1 MKCYRFQKLLQTATA
16 STIPVAVAITSTGK
30 PASAFVPTK
39 DVPRVRFSTHKPA
52 NASVQARESADL
64 HLHTI
69 TTVAD
74 VSVQKIQVAVSH
86 HIYSTSNSAHV
97 SAQLNQN
104 VQRHSGSILENACV
118 NADIGQTSVLTNKSL
133 MNTSANADAPK
144 CSSALETNSSTTIP
158 ASVNVQKPNPKCKH
172 PQVYNNDWCG
182 CECPKPYPKCKH
194 PQVYN
199 NGWCGCECPRP
210 RQKCKHPQVY
220 DSQYCTCKCPKVI
233 KCNGNQ
239 KFNYRTCKCE
249 CPYPRPKCTKAQQF
263 NSYTCKC
270 ECPYPRPKCTKAQRF
285 NPYSCQCECPYP
297 RPKCTKA
304 QRFNSYTCQCECP
317 TKPKMHKGTNL

>member
-158 ASVNVQKPNPKCKH
+158 ASVNVQNQIQNANIHKFTTMIGVDVNVQNHIQNANIRKFTTMVGADVNVPGHDKNANIHKFTIPNIAH
-172 PQVYNNDWCG
+172 ANV
-182 CECPKPYPKCKH
+182 
-194 PQVYN
+194 
-199 NGWCGCECPRP
+199 
-210 RQKCKHPQVY
+210 
-220 DSQYCTCKCPKVI
+220 
-233 KCNGNQ
+233 
-239 KFNYRTCKCE
+239 
-249 CPYPRPKCTKAQQF
+249 
-263 NSYTCKC
+263 
-270 ECPYPRPKCTKAQRF
+270 QR
-285 NPYSCQCECPYP
+285 
-297 RPKCTKA
+297 
-304 QRFNSYTCQCECP
+304 
-317 TKPKMHKGTNL
+317 L